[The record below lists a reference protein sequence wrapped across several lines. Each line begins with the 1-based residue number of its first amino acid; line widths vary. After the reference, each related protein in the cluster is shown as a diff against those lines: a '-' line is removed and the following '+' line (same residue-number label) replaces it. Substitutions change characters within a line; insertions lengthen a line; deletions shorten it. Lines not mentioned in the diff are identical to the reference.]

1 VAKGAIAE
9 HAPLQGLRFARAKF
23 RSAPLPATLVTRSV
37 LHDRLTAG
45 AGQRLTVVVGAGW
58 RGQEC
63 AAVELGGGQTSGCC
77 FLAVL
82 R

>member
-23 RSAPLPATLVTRSV
+23 RPAPLPATLVTRSV
-37 LHDRLTAG
+37 LHDR
-45 AGQRLTVVVGAGW
+45 QRLTVAVGVGW

-63 AAVELGGGQTSGCC
+63 AAVELGGGQTGWCC